1 LAKISFVIPVY
12 RNEASIEATH
22 ACVVEVLR
30 THLSRYTYEIVFVDD
45 GSDDRSLERL
55 EAIVARDSHSRA
67 LSFSRNFGQVP
78 AIAAGLREVTGDVS
92 VILSADLQD
101 PPELLTSMIS
111 DWEKGYHVVICHRE
125 KRHDAFLSRLG
136 SRLFYGLIHLINPQ
150 MPTGGFDYMLLS
162 SKAVSELNKIDERN
176 RFLQGDVLWLGLK
189 TRFLPYER
197 LARQA
202 GRSQWTIT
210 KKIKYFLDGLLST
223 SYWPIRAMML
233 LGLLTG
239 LSGLVY
245 AVVVVYTRLVHL
257 TPFQGWAPLMIVTL
271 VLGGMNMLMLGII
284 GEYIWRTYDEA
295 RGRASFVVARRIPDR
310 PPDEEARLPPH
321 SAA

>member
-1 LAKISFVIPVY
+1 VAKISFVIPVY
-12 RNEASIEATH
+12 RNEASVEATYN
-22 ACVVEVLR
+22 CVRDVLR
-30 THLSRYTYEIVFVDD
+30 DKLAGYGYEFVFVDD

-55 EAIVARDSHSRA
+55 EAIVAKDENARA

-78 AIAAGLREVTGDVS
+78 AIAAGLGEVSGDVC

-101 PPELLTSMIS
+101 PPELLTRMLA
-111 DWEKGYHVVICHRE
+111 DWEQGYHVVICHRE
-125 KRHDAFLSRLG
+125 KRHDGWLSKLG

-150 MPTGGFDYMLLS
+150 MPIGGFDYLLLS
-162 SKAVSELNKIDERN
+162 RTAVRELNKIDERN

-197 LARQA
+197 RARTK
-202 GRSQWTIT
+202 GRSQWTTT

-233 LGLLTG
+233 LGLLVALAG
-239 LSGLVY
+239 FVYSVVIVY
-245 AVVVVYTRLVHL
+245 ARLVHL

-295 RGRASFVVARRIPDR
+295 RGRASFVVARRIPEDR
-310 PPDEEARLPPH
+310 GGADGR
-321 SAA
+321 S

>member
-1 LAKISFVIPVY
+1 VAKISFVIPVY

-22 ACVVEVLR
+22 TCVVEVLR
-30 THLSRYTYEIVFVDD
+30 ERLSGYAYEFVFVDD
-45 GSDDRSLERL
+45 GSDDASLQRL
-55 EAIVARDSHSRA
+55 EAIVAKDVNARA

-78 AIAAGLREVTGDVS
+78 AIAAGLREVSGDVC

-101 PPELLTSMIS
+101 PPELLARMIA
-111 DWEKGYHVVICHRE
+111 DWEQGYHVVICHRE
-125 KRHDAFLSRLG
+125 KRHDGWLSRAG
-136 SRLFYGLIHLINPQ
+136 SRLFYGLIHMINPQ
-150 MPTGGFDYMLLS
+150 MPTGGFDYLLLS
-162 SKAVSELNKIDERN
+162 RTAVAELNKIDERN

-197 LARQA
+197 RARPQ
-202 GRSQWTIT
+202 GRSQWTTT

-233 LGLLTG
+233 LGLFTG
-239 LSGLVY
+239 LTGLVY
-245 AVVVVYTRLVHL
+245 AVVVVYARLVHL
-257 TPFQGWAPLMIVTL
+257 APFQGWAPLMVVTL

-295 RGRASFVVARRIPDR
+295 RGRASFVVARRIPDDR
-310 PPDEEARLPPH
+310 GGDASGH
-321 SAA
+321 

>member
-12 RNEASIEATH
+12 RNESSVEATH
-22 ACVVEVLR
+22 ASVVEVLR
-30 THLSRYTYEIVFVDD
+30 ERLPGYSHEFVFVDD
-45 GSDDRSLERL
+45 GSDDSSLQRL
-55 EAIVARDSHSRA
+55 EAIVAKDTNARA

-78 AIAAGLREVTGDVS
+78 AIAAGLREVSGDVC
-92 VILSADLQD
+92 VILSADMQD
-101 PPELLTSMIS
+101 PPELLTRMIA
-111 DWEKGYHVVICHRE
+111 DWEQGYHVVICYRE
-125 KRHDAFLSRLG
+125 KRHDSWLSRAG
-136 SRLFYGLIHLINPQ
+136 SRLFYGLIHMINSQ
-150 MPTGGFDYMLLS
+150 MPTGGFDYLLLS
-162 SKAVSELNKIDERN
+162 RTAVAELNKIDERN

-197 LARQA
+197 RPRAQ
-202 GRSQWTIT
+202 GRSQWTTT

-233 LGLLTG
+233 LGLVTG
-239 LSGLVY
+239 LAGMVY
-245 AVVVVYTRLVHL
+245 AVVIVYARLVHL

-295 RGRASFVVARRIPDR
+295 RGRASFVVARRIPDER
-310 PPDEEARLPPH
+310 GADASRR
-321 SAA
+321 

>member
-1 LAKISFVIPVY
+1 LPKISFVIPVY
-12 RNEASIEATH
+12 RNESSLDATH
-22 ACVVEVLR
+22 GCVLEMLR
-30 THLSRYTYEIVFVDD
+30 SHLHRYSYEMVFVDD

-55 EAIVARDSHSRA
+55 EAIVRRDPNSRA
-67 LSFSRNFGQVP
+67 LAFSRNFGQVP
-78 AIAAGLREVTGDVS
+78 AIAAGLREVTGDVT

-101 PPELLTSMIS
+101 PPELLTSMID

-125 KRHDAFLSRLG
+125 KRNDGWLPRLG
-136 SRLFYGLIHLINPQ
+136 SRLFYGLIHLINAQ
-150 MPTGGFDYMLLS
+150 MPVGGFDYLLLS
-162 SKAVSELNKIDERN
+162 RKAVAELNKIDERN
-176 RFLQGDVLWLGLK
+176 RFLQGDVLWLGLP

-197 LARQA
+197 RARQT
-202 GRSQWTIT
+202 GRSQWTTT

-245 AVVVVYTRLVHL
+245 SVVIAYARLVHM

-295 RGRASFVVARRIPDR
+295 RGRASFVIARRIPEP
-310 PPDEEARLPPH
+310 PPDAERRD
-321 SAA
+321 

>member
-1 LAKISFVIPVY
+1 VPKISFVIPVY
-12 RNEASIEATH
+12 RNESSLDATH
-22 ACVVEVLR
+22 ACVLEVLR
-30 THLSRYTYEIVFVDD
+30 SHLPRYGYEMVFVDD

-55 EAIVARDSHSRA
+55 EAIVRRDPNARA

-78 AIAAGLREVTGDVS
+78 AIAAGLREVTGDVA

-101 PPELLTSMIS
+101 PPELLTSMIA
-111 DWEKGYHVVICHRE
+111 DWERGYHVVICHRE
-125 KRHDAFLSRLG
+125 KRHDGLLPRLG
-136 SRLFYGLIHLINPQ
+136 SRLFYGLIHLINAQ
-150 MPTGGFDYMLLS
+150 MPVGGFDYLLLS
-162 SKAVSELNKIDERN
+162 RTAVGELNKIDERN
-176 RFLQGDVLWLGLK
+176 RFLQGDVLWLGLP

-197 LARQA
+197 RPRQT
-202 GRSQWTIT
+202 GRSQWTST

-239 LSGLVY
+239 LLGMLY
-245 AVVVVYTRLVHL
+245 AVVIVYARLVHL

-295 RGRASFVVARRIPDR
+295 RGRASFVVARRIPEAA
-310 PPDEEARLPPH
+310 PDAGPNQRT
-321 SAA
+321 S